1 MNDSETLRHNLK
13 IAQSLLE
20 TLKKQVTAYHTQ
32 TIPDALRFQVSEK
45 RAEIASIESRL
56 AQQEGRRPET
66 WVDHL
71 ILAPSMFVGR
81 EKELNRCIEAL
92 SPDERTW
99 GIIIDGIVGIG
110 KTALALKV
118 AHMARTQSLFDAYLF
133 VAARTKT
140 VTPPQEQQETLTLTA
155 LDGFVRDIASLL
167 NNKRILQITD
177 SSDRRSALL
186 EELRGRRVLFVLDNL
201 ETLPEHER
209 HMILE
214 FLRKLPYANKAIVTS
229 RFRPAESGVLIHLE
243 RLGQQDIH
251 DLMMEVGRR
260 YPHIETAFSQLE
272 KADLQTLYEAACGSP
287 LAIKWAMGPVIQKD
301 LSLAQATHML
311 AEAARSDDCYASL
324 FANISRFLTES
335 DKLVLATLLAC
346 QTPVSPGLLVDI
358 TGSTIAEITASV
370 ERLQECAMINDQLGG
385 YYALHPLTRTYLFEI
400 VENGTGARH
409 PFFSDIHIS
418 HSAYRKTLLYWV
430 EYARTYGGDRKD
442 SHQRDRY
449 LESEWFNVEATITM
463 LHHIAGSGKS
473 LKDKDA
479 ARMLNVLA
487 NAVRAFLRFNGYW
500 DEWEQ
505 LSEWTYEVAKL
516 LGDWS
521 QAGWRAYDKAWI
533 HYNHKETG
541 MAEKWA
547 KRMADAMEQGG
558 GVRDRIIATRLSGLV
573 AEQRGDVDEAE
584 RLYAEAL
591 VACRTFN
598 ERKDETSLL
607 NDLGDL
613 AIRRKYYNVAEE
625 YYRQA
630 YDIHER
636 KGETMDQLLMC
647 SNLANLSL
655 VRNKFDEA
663 RSWYELQFT
672 LARKAGRQDLAAR
685 AQSGLARVLEK
696 EGRYKEALSLAQ
708 ESLQTR
714 ERLRHRD
721 LDGTRELVARLR
733 EKHEH

>member
-1 MNDSETLRHNLK
+1 MNDSEALRHNLK

-20 TLKKQVTAYHTQ
+20 TLKKQVTAHHTQ
-32 TIPDALRFQVSEK
+32 TIPDVLKFQVSEK

-56 AQQEGRRPET
+56 AQLEGRRPET

-71 ILAPSMFVGR
+71 ILAPSMFVGH
-81 EKELNRCIEAL
+81 EKELNRCLEAL

-118 AHMARTQSLFDAYLF
+118 AHMARAQSLFDAYLF

-140 VTPPQEQQETLTLTA
+140 ITPPQEAQEPLALTA
-155 LDGFVRDIASLL
+155 LDGFVRDIATLL

-177 SSDRRSALL
+177 SSDRRNALL
-186 EELRGRRVLFVLDNL
+186 DDLRGRRMLLVLDNL

-209 HMILE
+209 HMILA
-214 FLRKLPYANKAIVTS
+214 FLRNLPYANKAIVTS
-229 RFRPAESGVLIHLE
+229 HHCTAESGVPIYLE
-243 RLGQQDIH
+243 RLEQQDIH
-251 DLMMEVGRR
+251 TLMIELGRR
-260 YPHIETAFSQLE
+260 YPHIETAFLQLE
-272 KADLQTLYEAACGSP
+272 KTDLHTLYEAACGSP
-287 LAIKWAMGPVIQKD
+287 LAVKWAIGPVIQKD
-301 LSLAQATHML
+301 LSLSQAVHML
-311 AEAARSDDCYASL
+311 EEAARSDDCYAFL
-324 FANISRFLTES
+324 FANIARFFTES
-335 DKLVLATLLAC
+335 DTLVLATLVAC
-346 QTPVSPGLLVDI
+346 QTPVAPGLLVDI
-358 TGSTIAEITASV
+358 TGSTITEITTSL
-370 ERLQECAMINDQLGG
+370 ERLQEFAMINDQIGG
-385 YYALHPLTRTYLFEI
+385 GYALHPLTRTYLFEI
-400 VENGTGARH
+400 VERGTGTLRH
-409 PFFSDIHIS
+409 MFNDIYMS
-418 HSAYRKTLLYWV
+418 QGAYRKTLLYWV
-430 EYARTYGGDRKD
+430 EYARKYGGDRKD

-463 LHHIAGSGKS
+463 LHHIAGSGNS

-505 LSEWTYEVAKL
+505 LSEWTYEAAKL

-533 HYNHKETG
+533 HYNHEETG

-547 KRMADAMEQGG
+547 KRMAEAMEQGG

-573 AEQRGDVDEAE
+573 AEQRGDLDAAE

-591 VACRTFN
+591 VACRTFG

-613 AIRRKYYNVAEE
+613 AIRRKYYHVAEE

-630 YDIHER
+630 YDIYER
-636 KGETMDQLLMC
+636 QGETMDQLLMC

-655 VRNKFDEA
+655 VRNRFDDA

-733 EKHEH
+733 EKHKH